1 MKSEETTFG
10 DRRESQW
17 AARCFYVKKGLLRL
31 FKKQKISVFL

>member
-1 MKSEETTFG
+1 MKSEE
-10 DRRESQW
+10 W